1 MLERGARHLVL
12 AGRKGAPAEASPALD
27 ELDRSGARVVR
38 AGVDIADAEQA
49 ARLVQTIR
57 NTLPP
62 LRGVVHAAG
71 VLDDSILL
79 HQTWQRCSA
88 VLAPKMAGAW
98 NLHLLTRDA
107 PLEFFV
113 LYSSA
118 ASLLGSPGQASY
130 AAANAFL
137 DALAQHRR
145 RLGLPGLSIQ
155 WGPWAGTGMAARA
168 GRAGIGKIEPE
179 DGFRIL
185 DRLLQQRNGQVA
197 VLPADWNE
205 IARSWPARV
214 PSMFAGLLDRAPE
227 ASPPQTRSAFM
238 DLAQTAPPAKRRE
251 LISNHLR
258 EHVARVLGVGSPDK
272 ISDEQGLFELG
283 LDSLMAVELKTRL
296 ELSLGR
302 QLPSAMVFDY
312 PTIRA
317 LSGVL
322 LEQLFPAAGATQSAP
337 PAPSPDTSELLEDI
351 RRLSENE
358 LNSLIDIELSSL
370 MKNEAPQ

>member
-1 MLERGARHLVL
+1 
-12 AGRKGAPAEASPALD
+12 
-27 ELDRSGARVVR
+27 
-38 AGVDIADAEQA
+38 
-49 ARLVQTIR
+49 
-57 NTLPP
+57 
-62 LRGVVHAAG
+62 
-71 VLDDSILL
+71 
-79 HQTWQRCSA
+79 
-88 VLAPKMAGAW
+88 
-98 NLHLLTRDA
+98 
-107 PLEFFV
+107 
-113 LYSSA
+113 
-118 ASLLGSPGQASY
+118 
-130 AAANAFL
+130 
-137 DALAQHRR
+137 
-145 RLGLPGLSIQ
+145 
-155 WGPWAGTGMAARA
+155 
-168 GRAGIGKIEPE
+168 
-179 DGFRIL
+179 
-185 DRLLQQRNGQVA
+185 
-197 VLPADWNE
+197 
-205 IARSWPARV
+205 
-214 PSMFAGLLDRAPE
+214 MFAGLLDRAPE